1 MTVLKMI
8 KQKLFLLHLT
18 IFSVMSAIYVFV
30 FSGKVDLSETD
41 ARFIA
46 LLSNYQI
53 RETNAIFSL
62 RSDLLF
68 GLGNLQWGYLWKI
81 EPVTLI
87 GVLSG
92 KIYNPYPIALVFS
105 IGLFICSFCFASKFR
120 AGIGTSIFTAY
131 LVPVSTVWSYAHG
144 LVNNDMYQT
153 MPPILS
159 LLICAMLLAI
169 CIESIDARSIRSV
182 AIFVSLTFMM
192 TIYIFA
198 VYPQMAVT
206 SIFFVGSTTLG
217 GIMHLLLRKDFRIVK
232 IRLSALSIV
241 AGTLWF
247 TGAFD
252 FMLGYYRY
260 SAYTQNA
267 IPEFTPIQR
276 NFDTFIYQAFFY
288 NGDRYE
294 VVKQIAFV
302 IIGFYLISSLFNK
315 AKRDTLFCSS
325 LVAIFFVL
333 TYRFWQTRITQEL
346 GPHLYYLTWF
356 LVPIYATSLAGGF
369 GHLLLYARK
378 LIKNKQAIEVS
389 NVLTQSYFYM
399 PLLIAILVATTIS
412 SVRDAGIS
420 PMAVPVPM
428 DKVEELLSKELGISD
443 GSVYRG
449 RLVNGEDRAEYQT
462 LIQGRIPALNDY
474 SHLISPFQYAF
485 TKQFF
490 FDPSQPQSR
499 NYVVYANTNAHL
511 YSLLGV
517 QYMRLDWLGS
527 PLSNLDETNS
537 YPGVRYSENDYL
549 VKLKNVNLGNYS
561 PTRVVVAQSLEE
573 TFRIMDKDSFAP
585 MDEAIVFKR
594 LETGFVRSSQ
604 TKLLVEGGDLRVVAE
619 SPGKSMIILPIEYS
633 HCLKFQSNN
642 ENSNLKDFFR
652 VDAILTGLI
661 FENELDVTTKFRY
674 GVFKNNNC
682 RLKDLAD
689 FKSLSKD

>member
-1 MTVLKMI
+1 MMGLKSLRE
-8 KQKLFLLHLT
+8 KLFLLHLT
-18 IFSVMSAIYVFV
+18 IFSAMSAIYVFV
-30 FSGKVDLSETD
+30 FSGKADLNEMD
-41 ARFIA
+41 AKFTAA
-46 LLSNYQI
+46 LANYQI
-53 RETNAIFSL
+53 RETSAILSL
-62 RSDLLF
+62 RGDLLF

-92 KIYNPYPIALVFS
+92 EIYNPYPIAIVFS

-120 AGIGTSIFTAY
+120 AGFGISILTAY

-144 LVNNDMYQT
+144 LVNNDTYQLV
-153 MPPILS
+153 PPVLS
-159 LLICAMLLAI
+159 LLLSVMLLAI
-169 CIESIDARSIRSV
+169 CIESIDARSVRS
-182 AIFVSLTFMM
+182 AIIYTSLTFIIV
-192 TIYIFA
+192 IYIFA
-198 VYPQMAVT
+198 VFPHWAVT
-206 SIFFVGSTTLG
+206 TIFFVGATTLG
-217 GIMHLLLRKDFRIVK
+217 GILHLLLRKDFRIVK

-241 AGTLWF
+241 AGALWL
-247 TGAFD
+247 TGALD
-252 FMLGYYRY
+252 FMLGYYKY

-267 IPEFTPIQR
+267 IPGFTPISR
-276 NFDTFIYQAFFY
+276 TFGAFIYQAFFY
-288 NGDRYE
+288 NGDRYR

-302 IIGFYLISSLFNK
+302 IIVFYLISSLFNK
-315 AKRDTLFCSS
+315 AKRDSLFCSS

-333 TYRFWQTRITQEL
+333 SYRFWQTRWIQEH
-346 GPHLYYLTWF
+346 GPALNYLTWF
-356 LVPIYATSLAGGF
+356 LVPIYATSLAGGLN
-369 GHLLLYARK
+369 HLLLYARK
-378 LIKNKQAIEVS
+378 LIKNRHVVEVS
-389 NVLTQSYFYM
+389 NVLTRSYFYM

-412 SVRDAGIS
+412 SVRDAGIH
-420 PMAVPVPM
+420 PGVIPVPM

-443 GSVYRG
+443 RSVYRG
-449 RLVNGEDRAEYQT
+449 RLVNGEEWTEYQT
-462 LIQGRIPALNDY
+462 LIQGRIPALNNY

-485 TKQFF
+485 SQQFF
-490 FDPSQPQSR
+490 FDPVQPQSR
-499 NYVVYANTNAHL
+499 NHLVYANTNAHL

-517 QYMRLDWLGS
+517 QYLRLEWLGS

-537 YPGVRYSENDYL
+537 YPAVRYSENDYL

-573 TFRIMDKDSFAP
+573 SFRIMDKDSFAP
-585 MDEAIVFKR
+585 MDEAIVFKQ
-594 LETGFVRSSQ
+594 LETGFVRSGK

-633 HCLKFQSNN
+633 HCLKFKSNN
-642 ENSNLKDFFR
+642 ENSNLRDFFR

-689 FKSLSKD
+689 FKSLSED